1 VGHVSAGAPISP
13 AQRQGPSAMQPNDLN
28 ERLSSIKTSWSKLFQ
43 AHRGEKDAATA
54 ALQQLL
60 LRYYGAV
67 YRYHLGA
74 LRDPAAAEELTQEFA
89 VRFLRGDFCRADPR
103 QGRFRDFLKTAL
115 RRLVMDYWRAKGKAP
130 PPLPTGGRERA
141 AAGPP
146 PGHDFDRAFLDKWR
160 EELLAR
166 TWEAL
171 AKAQEEAGQPYHT
184 VLRCKTKSPEL
195 RSAQLAEQVGAQ
207 VGKAYTVAGIR
218 QLLHRAR
225 ERYAQLLV
233 EEVARSL
240 GTSDPATL
248 EQELIELNLLYYC
261 RSALERRTR
270 AGGGRRKSEGSTDDA
285 PPPPE

>member
-1 VGHVSAGAPISP
+1 M
-13 AQRQGPSAMQPNDLN
+13 GPNELN

-43 AHRGEKDAATA
+43 AHQGEKDAATA

-67 YRYHLGA
+67 YRYLLGTVCDA
-74 LRDPAAAEELTQEFA
+74 DAAEELTQEFA
-89 VRFLRGDFCRADPR
+89 VRFLRGDFRRADPQ
-103 QGRFRDFLKTAL
+103 QGRFRDFLKTSL
-115 RRLVMDYWRAKGKAP
+115 RHLVITYWRGREKAP
-130 PPLPTGGRERA
+130 PLPPDGPERA

-146 PGHDFDRAFLDKWR
+146 PGDDFDRAFLDKWR

-184 VLRCKTKSPEL
+184 VLRCKTRGPEL
-195 RSAQLAEQVGAQ
+195 HSAQLAEQVGAQ
-207 VGKAYTVAGIR
+207 VGKAYTEAGVR

-225 ERYAQLLV
+225 ERFAQLLV
-233 EEVARSL
+233 EEAARSL
-240 GTSDPATL
+240 ETSDPAKL
-248 EQELIELNLLYYC
+248 EQELIELNLLDYC
-261 RSALERRTR
+261 RSALERRVR
-270 AGGGRRKSEGSTDDA
+270 AKGGGRKPEGGADA